1 MSHELKQ
8 VDVRLKLT
16 NKESMFSRE
25 TIDTP
30 EKAVSV
36 LAPVLAE
43 LDREEVCVVNLDG
56 KGHPINFSIVSI
68 GSVNSSLITGR
79 ELYKSA
85 ILSNAAAII
94 MIHNHPS
101 SDLQMSR
108 LDLDVTEK
116 MMYAGA
122 LLDIDFYDHV
132 LVAGSTG
139 EMFSMREH
147 VPEWFELSQYPSLIS
162 HGADGVKEEHSYQAT
177 SFVPVTYEILQI
189 KEGSNGE
196 VYRFLKMSHV
206 QAGGMQ
212 VNADDYKSKYK
223 GEWKPGETLETI
235 YERFNIHRP
244 EDFTGHSLSV
254 SDVVVLESET
264 EKKAFYVDSFGFSE
278 LKDFFVERFE
288 RTEQQKKMIAG
299 FREKT
304 ETYFRPVE
312 GMNATEVEDAVRDYL
327 MDTIRRQDLLIQIGE
342 VMVYGSRCRGTEK
355 TTSDIDIVVEYKGD
369 IREDDLFN
377 LFHEDE
383 FLLGNHKV
391 DINPIQADKSGNIA
405 EFLQQATIYM
415 ESEMVFSIGNRY
427 IYIQDATEGYD
438 YTIYGLDMKEIDGG
452 VYDDSDIAIYEA
464 LDEIVADLREYPDG
478 NIVKGSVRKDSPLV
492 PVNLDEFEEAV
503 ERSQYVP
510 PKITYTVAECGEFHS
525 MGRYRDNIE
534 NVNAAIAFWNEYKQ
548 GTLNGVPSIGILV
561 HTSGQ
566 TEMEDAQVD
575 LVSGKTM
582 DLDMIRY
589 YPAIHTEEAA
599 IQKICELVENLPDV
613 NVIGKVPENV
623 SAELI
628 LREFDP
634 KQETYNEEERS
645 LIKEYAVQV
654 KDMSKTRGLARC
666 ICYQEKFGNQD
677 VALVVIEARRE
688 MQERQGGKEERL
700 RQKKR

>member
-1 MSHELKQ
+1 MSRELKQ

-56 KGHPINFSIVSI
+56 KGHPINFSVVSI

-116 MMYAGA
+116 MMYAGV

-147 VPEWFELSQYPSLIS
+147 VPELFEPSRYPSLIS
-162 HGADGVKEEHSYQAT
+162 HVADRVKEETSYQAT

-196 VYRFLKMSHV
+196 AYRFLKMSHV
-206 QAGGMQ
+206 QASGMQ
-212 VNADDYKSKYK
+212 VNADDYESKYK
-223 GEWKPGETLETI
+223 EEWKPGETLETI

-312 GMNATEVEDAVRDYL
+312 GMNATEVENAVRDYL

-355 TTSDIDIVVEYKGD
+355 STSDIDIVVEYKGD

-377 LFHEDE
+377 LLHEDE

-415 ESEMVFSIGNRY
+415 ENEMVFSIGNRY

-452 VYDDSDIAIYEA
+452 VYDDSDISIYEA
-464 LDEIVADLREYPDG
+464 LDEIVADLQEYPDG
-478 NIVKGSVRKDSPLV
+478 NIVKGNIRKDSPLV

-503 ERSQYVP
+503 EGSQYVP

-525 MGRYRDNIE
+525 MGRYRDDVE
-534 NVNAAIAFWNEYKQ
+534 SVNEAIDLWNEYKK

-561 HTSGQ
+561 HTLGQ
-566 TEMEDAQVD
+566 SERDDTQVD

-589 YPAIHTEEAA
+589 YPEINTEEAA

-613 NVIGKVPENV
+613 NVVGKVPENV

-634 KQETYNEEERS
+634 KQEIYNEEERS

-654 KDMSKTRGLARC
+654 KNMPKTRGLARC

-677 VALVVIEARRE
+677 VALAMITARAEIEEVKMEKGRFVI
-688 MQERQGGKEERL
+688 KC
-700 RQKKR
+700 

>member
-1 MSHELKQ
+1 MSRELKQ

-16 NKESMFSRE
+16 DKESVFSRE

-56 KGHPINFSIVSI
+56 KGHPINFSVVSI

-116 MMYAGA
+116 MMYAGV
-122 LLDIDFYDHV
+122 LLDINFYDHV

-139 EMFSMREH
+139 EIFSMREH
-147 VPEWFELSQYPSLIS
+147 VPELFELSQYPSLIS
-162 HGADGVKEEHSYQAT
+162 HVADSVKEETSYQAT

-196 VYRFLKMSHV
+196 AYRFLKMSHV
-206 QAGGMQ
+206 QASGMQ
-212 VNADDYKSKYK
+212 VNVADYESKYK
-223 GEWKPGETLETI
+223 EAWKPGETLETI
-235 YERFNIHRP
+235 YERFNIHRSG
-244 EDFTGHSLSV
+244 DFTGHSLSV

-304 ETYFRPVE
+304 ETYFHPVE
-312 GMNATEVEDAVRDYL
+312 GMNALEVENAVRDYL

-355 TTSDIDIVVEYKGD
+355 STSDIDIVVEYKGD

-383 FLLGNHKV
+383 FLLGNHTV

-452 VYDDSDIAIYEA
+452 VYDDSDISIYEA

-478 NIVKGSVRKDSPLV
+478 NIVKGNIKEDSPLV

-503 ERSQYVP
+503 ERSRYVP

-525 MGRYRDNIE
+525 MGRYRDDIE
-534 NVNAAIAFWNEYKQ
+534 NVNEAIALWNEYRE

-561 HTSGQ
+561 HTPGQ
-566 TEMEDAQVD
+566 SEMDDTQVD

-589 YPAIHTEEAA
+589 YPAINIEEAA
-599 IQKICELVENLPDV
+599 IQKICELVENLHDV
-613 NVIGKVPENV
+613 ELVGKVPENV

-628 LREFDP
+628 LLEFDP
-634 KQETYNEEERS
+634 KQEIYNEEERS

-654 KDMSKTRGLARC
+654 KDMPKTKGLARC

-677 VALVVIEARRE
+677 VALAMITAREEIEE
-688 MQERQGGKEERL
+688 VKLGKE
-700 RQKKR
+700 KFVK

>member
-1 MSHELKQ
+1 MSRELKQ

-16 NKESMFSRE
+16 DKESMFSRE

-56 KGHPINFSIVSI
+56 KGHPINFSVVSI

-116 MMYAGA
+116 MMYAGV

-147 VPEWFELSQYPSLIS
+147 VPELFELSQYPSLIS

-196 VYRFLKMSHV
+196 AYRFLKMSHV
-206 QAGGMQ
+206 QASGMQ
-212 VNADDYKSKYK
+212 VNADDYESKYK
-223 GEWKPGETLETI
+223 EEWKPGETLETI

-427 IYIQDATEGYD
+427 IYIQNATEGYD

-452 VYDDSDIAIYEA
+452 VYDDSDISIYEA

-478 NIVKGSVRKDSPLV
+478 NIVKESVRKDSPLV

-525 MGRYRDNIE
+525 MGRYRDDVE
-534 NVNAAIAFWNEYKQ
+534 SVNEAIDLWNEYKK

-561 HTSGQ
+561 HTLGQ
-566 TEMEDAQVD
+566 SERDDTQVD

-589 YPAIHTEEAA
+589 YPEINTEEAA

-613 NVIGKVPENV
+613 NVVGKVPENV

-634 KQETYNEEERS
+634 KQEIYNEEERS

-654 KDMSKTRGLARC
+654 KNMPKTRGLARC

-677 VALVVIEARRE
+677 VALAMITARAEIEEVKMEKGRFVI
-688 MQERQGGKEERL
+688 KC
-700 RQKKR
+700 

>member
-1 MSHELKQ
+1 MSRELKQ

-16 NKESMFSRE
+16 DKESMFSRE

-56 KGHPINFSIVSI
+56 KGHPINFSVVSI

-116 MMYAGA
+116 MMYAGV

-147 VPEWFELSQYPSLIS
+147 VPELFELSQYPSLIS

-196 VYRFLKMSHV
+196 AYRFLKMSHV
-206 QAGGMQ
+206 QASGMQ
-212 VNADDYKSKYK
+212 VNADDYESKYK
-223 GEWKPGETLETI
+223 EEWKPGETLETI

-342 VMVYGSRCRGTEK
+342 VVVYGSRCRGTEK

-427 IYIQDATEGYD
+427 IYIQNATEGYD

-452 VYDDSDIAIYEA
+452 VYDDSDISIYEA

-525 MGRYRDNIE
+525 MGRYRDDIE
-534 NVNAAIAFWNEYKQ
+534 NVNEAITLWNEYKK

-561 HTSGQ
+561 YTPGQ
-566 TEMEDAQVD
+566 TELEDVQVD

-582 DLDMIRY
+582 DLDMIWY
-589 YPAIHTEEAA
+589 YPEINTEEIA
-599 IQKICELVENLPDV
+599 IQKICELVENLHDV
-613 NVIGKVPENV
+613 EVIGKVPENV

-634 KQETYNEEERS
+634 EQEIYNEEERS
-645 LIKEYAVQV
+645 LIKEYALQV
-654 KDMSKTRGLARC
+654 KDMQKTKGLARC

-677 VALVVIEARRE
+677 VALAMITARGEIEE
-688 MQERQGGKEERL
+688 MKEIRHGK
-700 RQKKR
+700 KI

>member
-1 MSHELKQ
+1 MSRELKQ

-16 NKESMFSRE
+16 DKESVFSRE

-56 KGHPINFSIVSI
+56 KGHPINFSVVSI

-116 MMYAGA
+116 MMYAGV
-122 LLDIDFYDHV
+122 LLDINFYDHV

-139 EMFSMREH
+139 EIFSMREH
-147 VPEWFELSQYPSLIS
+147 VPELFELSQYPSLIS
-162 HGADGVKEEHSYQAT
+162 HVADSVKEETSYQAT

-196 VYRFLKMSHV
+196 AYRFLKMSHV
-206 QAGGMQ
+206 QASGMQ
-212 VNADDYKSKYK
+212 VNVADYESKYK
-223 GEWKPGETLETI
+223 EAWKPGETLETI
-235 YERFNIHRP
+235 YERFNIHRSG
-244 EDFTGHSLSV
+244 DFTGHSLSV
-254 SDVVVLESET
+254 SEVVVLESET

-304 ETYFRPVE
+304 ETYFHPVE
-312 GMNATEVEDAVRDYL
+312 GMNALEVENAVRDYL

-355 TTSDIDIVVEYKGD
+355 STSDIDIVVEYKGD

-383 FLLGNHKV
+383 FLLGNHTV

-452 VYDDSDIAIYEA
+452 VYDDSDISIYEA

-503 ERSQYVP
+503 EHSRYVP

-525 MGRYRDNIE
+525 MGRYRDDVE
-534 NVNAAIAFWNEYKQ
+534 NVNEAIALWNEYRE

-561 HTSGQ
+561 HTPGQ
-566 TEMEDAQVD
+566 TELEDVQVD

-589 YPAIHTEEAA
+589 YPEINTEEAA
-599 IQKICELVENLPDV
+599 IQKICELVEKLSDV
-613 NVIGKVPENV
+613 EVIGKVPENV

-634 KQETYNEEERS
+634 KQEIYNEEERS
-645 LIKEYAVQV
+645 LIKEYASQL
-654 KDMSKTRGLARC
+654 KDMQKTKGLARC

-677 VALVVIEARRE
+677 VALAMITAREEIEEVKMEKGRFV
-688 MQERQGGKEERL
+688 K
-700 RQKKR
+700 

>member
-56 KGHPINFSIVSI
+56 KGHPINFSVVSI

-116 MMYAGA
+116 MMYAGV

-139 EMFSMREH
+139 EIFSMREH
-147 VPEWFELSQYPSLIS
+147 VPELFELSRYPSLIF

-212 VNADDYKSKYK
+212 VNADDYESKYK
-223 GEWKPGETLETI
+223 EEWKQGETLETI

-327 MDTIRRQDLLIQIGE
+327 MDTIRQKDLLIQIGE

-383 FLLGNHKV
+383 FLLGNHTV

-405 EFLQQATIYM
+405 DFLQQATIYM

-452 VYDDSDIAIYEA
+452 VYDDSDISIYEA
-464 LDEIVADLREYPDG
+464 PDEIVADLREYPSG
-478 NIVKGSVRKDSPLV
+478 NIVKGNIKEDSPLV

-525 MGRYRDNIE
+525 MGRYRDDIE
-534 NVNAAIAFWNEYKQ
+534 NINKAIALWNEYRE

-561 HTSGQ
+561 HTPRQ
-566 TEMEDAQVD
+566 TELEDVQVD

-589 YPAIHTEEAA
+589 YPEINTEEAA

-613 NVIGKVPENV
+613 NVVGKVPENV

-634 KQETYNEEERS
+634 KQEIYNEEERS

-654 KDMSKTRGLARC
+654 KNMPKTRGLARC

-677 VALVVIEARRE
+677 VALAMITAREEIEGVK
-688 MQERQGGKEERL
+688 MGKVKYV
-700 RQKKR
+700 KKC

>member
-16 NKESMFSRE
+16 DKESVFSRE
-25 TIDTP
+25 VIDTP

-56 KGHPINFSIVSI
+56 KGRPINFSVVSI
-68 GSVNSSLITGR
+68 GSVNTSFVTGR
-79 ELYKSA
+79 ELYNSA
-85 ILSNAAAII
+85 ILSNAAAMI
-94 MIHNHPS
+94 MLHNHPS
-101 SDLQMSR
+101 SDLKFSMSDR
-108 LDLDVTEK
+108 NITEK
-116 MMYAGA
+116 MMYAGI
-122 LLDIDFYDHV
+122 LLDIDFYDHII
-132 LVAGSTG
+132 VAGRTG
-139 EMFSMREH
+139 ELFSMREN
-147 VPEWFELSQYPSLIS
+147 VPELFDSKRYARSLSQVADSVREEASY
-162 HGADGVKEEHSYQAT
+162 HGMPPT
-177 SFVPVTYEILQI
+177 TYEILQI
-189 KEGSNGE
+189 RAGSNGE
-196 VYRFLKMSHV
+196 AYRFFKMSHV
-206 QAGGMQ
+206 QAGGLQ
-212 VNADDYKSKYK
+212 VKAEDYESMYK
-223 GEWKPGETLETI
+223 EELKPGETLDTI

-244 EDFTGHSLSV
+244 KDFTGHSLSV
-254 SDVVVLESET
+254 SDVIVLESES

-355 TTSDIDIVVEYKGD
+355 MTSDIDIVVEYKGD

-391 DINPIQADKSGNIA
+391 DINPIKDDKSGNIA
-405 EFLQQATIYM
+405 DFLRQAAIYM

-452 VYDDSDIAIYEA
+452 VYDDSDISIYEA

-534 NVNAAIAFWNEYKQ
+534 NVNEAIALWNEYKK

-561 HTSGQ
+561 HTPGQ
-566 TEMEDAQVD
+566 SERDDTQVD
-575 LVSGKTM
+575 LVSGKTI

-589 YPAIHTEEAA
+589 YPEINTEEAA
-599 IQKICELVENLPDV
+599 IQKICELVENLHDV
-613 NVIGKVPENV
+613 ELVGKVPENV

-634 KQETYNEEERS
+634 KQEIYNEEERS

-654 KDMSKTRGLARC
+654 KDMPKTKGLARC

-677 VALVVIEARRE
+677 VALAMITARKEIEDVKRGG
-688 MQERQGGKEERL
+688 QEYVKQI
-700 RQKKR
+700 

>member
-1 MSHELKQ
+1 MSRELKQ

-16 NKESMFSRE
+16 DKESMFSRE

-56 KGHPINFSIVSI
+56 KGHPINFSVVSI

-116 MMYAGA
+116 MMYAGV

-147 VPEWFELSQYPSLIS
+147 VPELFELSQYPSLIS

-196 VYRFLKMSHV
+196 AYRFLKMSHV
-206 QAGGMQ
+206 QASGMQ
-212 VNADDYKSKYK
+212 VNADDYESKYK
-223 GEWKPGETLETI
+223 EEWKPGETLETI

-427 IYIQDATEGYD
+427 IYIQNATEGYD

-452 VYDDSDIAIYEA
+452 VYDDSDISIYEA

-525 MGRYRDNIE
+525 MGRYRDDIE
-534 NVNAAIAFWNEYKQ
+534 NVNEAITLWNEYKK

-561 HTSGQ
+561 YTPGQ
-566 TEMEDAQVD
+566 TELEDVQVD

-582 DLDMIRY
+582 DLDMIWY
-589 YPAIHTEEAA
+589 YPEINTEEIA
-599 IQKICELVENLPDV
+599 IQKICELVENLHDV
-613 NVIGKVPENV
+613 ELIGKVPENV

-634 KQETYNEEERS
+634 EQEIYNEEERS
-645 LIKEYAVQV
+645 LIKEYALQV
-654 KDMSKTRGLARC
+654 KDMQKTKGLARC

-677 VALVVIEARRE
+677 VALAMITARGEIEE
-688 MQERQGGKEERL
+688 MKEIRHGK
-700 RQKKR
+700 KI

>member
-8 VDVRLKLT
+8 VEIRLKLT
-16 NKESMFSRE
+16 DKESLFSRE

-56 KGHPINFSIVSI
+56 KGRPINFSVVSI
-68 GSVNSSLITGR
+68 GSVNTSFVTGR

-116 MMYAGA
+116 MMYAGV

-147 VPEWFELSQYPSLIS
+147 VPELFELSQYPSLIS
-162 HGADGVKEEHSYQAT
+162 HVADGVKEEHSYQAT

-196 VYRFLKMSHV
+196 AYRFLKMSHV
-206 QAGGMQ
+206 QASGMQ
-212 VNADDYKSKYK
+212 VNADDYESKYK
-223 GEWKPGETLETI
+223 EEWKRGETLETI

-244 EDFTGHSLSV
+244 KDFTRHSLSV
-254 SDVVVLESET
+254 SDVLVLESET

-278 LKDFFVERFE
+278 LNDFFVERFE

-312 GMNATEVEDAVRDYL
+312 GMNASEVENAVRDYL
-327 MDTIRRQDLLIQIGE
+327 MDAIRRQDLLIQIGE
-342 VMVYGSRCRGTEK
+342 VMIYGSRCRGAEK
-355 TTSDIDIVVEYKGD
+355 STSDIDIVVEYKGD

-438 YTIYGLDMKEIDGG
+438 YTIYGLDMKELDGG
-452 VYDDSDIAIYEA
+452 VYDDSDISIYEA

-503 ERSQYVP
+503 ERSRYVP
-510 PKITYTVAECGEFHS
+510 AKITYTVAECGEFHS
-525 MGRYRDNIE
+525 MGRYRDDIE
-534 NVNAAIAFWNEYKQ
+534 NVEEAIALWREYQ
-548 GTLNGVPSIGILV
+548 DGNLNAVPSIGILV
-561 HTSGQ
+561 YSPGRPGVENPQ
-566 TEMEDAQVD
+566 MD
-575 LVSGKTM
+575 LVSGRMM

-589 YPAIHTEEAA
+589 YPEINAEEAA
-599 IQKICELVENLPDV
+599 IQKICELVENLHDDV
-613 NVIGKVPENV
+613 EVVGKVPENV

-634 KQETYNEEERS
+634 KQEIYNEEERS

-654 KDMSKTRGLARC
+654 KDMQKTRGLARC

-677 VALVVIEARRE
+677 VALAMITAREEIEEVKRGG
-688 MQERQGGKEERL
+688 QEYVKQI
-700 RQKKR
+700 

>member
-16 NKESMFSRE
+16 DKESMFSRE

-56 KGHPINFSIVSI
+56 KGHPLNFSVVSI

-116 MMYAGA
+116 MMYAGV
-122 LLDIDFYDHV
+122 LLDINFYDHV

-139 EMFSMREH
+139 EMFSMRER
-147 VPEWFELSQYPSLIS
+147 VPELFELSRYPSLIS

-196 VYRFLKMSHV
+196 AYRFLKMSHV
-206 QAGGMQ
+206 QASGMQ
-212 VNADDYKSKYK
+212 VNEDDYESKYK
-223 GEWKPGETLETI
+223 EAWKLGEALETI

-312 GMNATEVEDAVRDYL
+312 GMNATEVEDVVRDYL

-452 VYDDSDIAIYEA
+452 VYDDSDISIYEA
-464 LDEIVADLREYPDG
+464 LDEIVADLREYLDG

-503 ERSQYVP
+503 ERSRYVP

-525 MGRYRDNIE
+525 MGRYRDDVE
-534 NVNAAIAFWNEYKQ
+534 NVNEAIALWNDYRE
-548 GTLNGVPSIGILV
+548 GTLNGVPSIGILL
-561 HTSGQ
+561 HTQGQ
-566 TEMEDAQVD
+566 SERDDAQVD

-589 YPAIHTEEAA
+589 YPEINTEETA
-599 IQKICELVENLPDV
+599 IQKICELVENLHDV
-613 NVIGKVPENV
+613 EVIGKVPENV
-623 SAELI
+623 SAELL

-634 KQETYNEEERS
+634 KQEIYNEEERS
-645 LIKEYAVQV
+645 LIKEYAAQV
-654 KDMSKTRGLARC
+654 KDIQKTRDLARN

-688 MQERQGGKEERL
+688 MQERQGEKEERL

>member
-1 MSHELKQ
+1 MSRELKQ

-16 NKESMFSRE
+16 DKESMFSRE

-56 KGHPINFSIVSI
+56 KGHPINFSVVSI

-116 MMYAGA
+116 MMYAGV

-147 VPEWFELSQYPSLIS
+147 VPELFELSQYPSLIS

-196 VYRFLKMSHV
+196 AYRFLKMSHV
-206 QAGGMQ
+206 QASGMQ
-212 VNADDYKSKYK
+212 VNADDYESKYK
-223 GEWKPGETLETI
+223 EEWKPGETLETI

-427 IYIQDATEGYD
+427 IYIQNATEGYD

-452 VYDDSDIAIYEA
+452 VYDDSDISIYEA

-525 MGRYRDNIE
+525 MGRYRDDIE
-534 NVNAAIAFWNEYKQ
+534 NVNEAITLWNEYKK

-561 HTSGQ
+561 YTPGQ
-566 TEMEDAQVD
+566 TELEDVHVD

-582 DLDMIRY
+582 DLDMIWY
-589 YPAIHTEEAA
+589 YPEINTEEIA
-599 IQKICELVENLPDV
+599 IQKICELVENLHDV
-613 NVIGKVPENV
+613 EVIGKVPENV

-634 KQETYNEEERS
+634 EQEIYNEEERS
-645 LIKEYAVQV
+645 LIKEYALQV
-654 KDMSKTRGLARC
+654 KDMQKTKGLARC

>member
-1 MSHELKQ
+1 MSRELKQ

-16 NKESMFSRE
+16 DKESMFSRE

-56 KGHPINFSIVSI
+56 KGHPINFSVVSI

-116 MMYAGA
+116 MMYAGV

-147 VPEWFELSQYPSLIS
+147 VPELFELSQYPSLIS

-196 VYRFLKMSHV
+196 AYRFLKMSHV
-206 QAGGMQ
+206 QASGMQ
-212 VNADDYKSKYK
+212 VNADDYESKYK
-223 GEWKPGETLETI
+223 EEWKPGETLETI

-452 VYDDSDIAIYEA
+452 VYDDSDISIYEA

-525 MGRYRDNIE
+525 MGRYRDDIE
-534 NVNAAIAFWNEYKQ
+534 NVNEAITLWNEYKK

-561 HTSGQ
+561 YTPGQ
-566 TEMEDAQVD
+566 TELEDVQVD

-582 DLDMIRY
+582 DLDMIWY
-589 YPAIHTEEAA
+589 YPEINTEEIA
-599 IQKICELVENLPDV
+599 IQKICELVENLHDV
-613 NVIGKVPENV
+613 EVIGKVPENV

-634 KQETYNEEERS
+634 EQEIYNEEERS
-645 LIKEYAVQV
+645 LIKEYALQV
-654 KDMSKTRGLARC
+654 KDMQKTKGLARC

-677 VALVVIEARRE
+677 VALAMITARGEIEE
-688 MQERQGGKEERL
+688 MKEIRHGK
-700 RQKKR
+700 KI

>member
-1 MSHELKQ
+1 MSRELKQ

-16 NKESMFSRE
+16 DKESMFSRE

-56 KGHPINFSIVSI
+56 KGHPINFSVVSI

-116 MMYAGA
+116 MMYAGV

-147 VPEWFELSQYPSLIS
+147 VPELFELSRYPSLIS

-196 VYRFLKMSHV
+196 AYRFLKMSHV
-206 QAGGMQ
+206 QASGMQ
-212 VNADDYKSKYK
+212 VNADDYESKYK
-223 GEWKPGETLETI
+223 EEWKPGETLETI

-327 MDTIRRQDLLIQIGE
+327 MDTIRRKDLLIQIGE

-355 TTSDIDIVVEYKGD
+355 STSDIDIVVEYKGD

-405 EFLQQATIYM
+405 EFLRQATIYM

-452 VYDDSDIAIYEA
+452 VYDDSDISIYEA

-478 NIVKGSVRKDSPLV
+478 NIVKGNVRKESPLV

-503 ERSQYVP
+503 ERSRYVP

-525 MGRYRDNIE
+525 MGRYRDDVE
-534 NVNAAIAFWNEYKQ
+534 NVNEAIDLWNEYKK

-561 HTSGQ
+561 HTLGQ
-566 TEMEDAQVD
+566 SERDDTQVD

-589 YPAIHTEEAA
+589 YPEINTEEAA

-613 NVIGKVPENV
+613 NVVGKVPENV

-634 KQETYNEEERS
+634 KQEIYNEEERS

-654 KDMSKTRGLARC
+654 KNMPKTRGLARC

-677 VALVVIEARRE
+677 VALAMITARAEIEEVKMEKGRFVI
-688 MQERQGGKEERL
+688 KC
-700 RQKKR
+700 

>member
-16 NKESMFSRE
+16 GKESMFSRE

-56 KGHPINFSIVSI
+56 KGHPINFSVVSI

-116 MMYAGA
+116 MMYAGV

-147 VPEWFELSQYPSLIS
+147 VPELFELSQYPSLIS
-162 HGADGVKEEHSYQAT
+162 HKTDGVKEEHSYQAT

-196 VYRFLKMSHV
+196 AYRFLKMSHV
-206 QAGGMQ
+206 QASGMQ
-212 VNADDYKSKYK
+212 VNADDYESKYK
-223 GEWKPGETLETI
+223 EEWKPGETLETI

-288 RTEQQKKMIAG
+288 RTEQQKKMIAS

-312 GMNATEVEDAVRDYL
+312 GMNATEVENAVRDYL
-327 MDTIRRQDLLIQIGE
+327 MNTIRRQDLLIQIGE

-355 TTSDIDIVVEYKGD
+355 STSDIDIVVEYKGD

-391 DINPIQADKSGNIA
+391 DINPIKDDKSGNIA
-405 EFLQQATIYM
+405 DFLRQAAIYM

-452 VYDDSDIAIYEA
+452 VYDDSDISIYEA

-534 NVNAAIAFWNEYKQ
+534 NVNEAIALWNEYKK

-561 HTSGQ
+561 HTPGQ
-566 TEMEDAQVD
+566 TELEDVQVD

-589 YPAIHTEEAA
+589 YPEINTEETA
-599 IQKICELVENLPDV
+599 IQKICELVENLHDV
-613 NVIGKVPENV
+613 EVIGKVPENV

-634 KQETYNEEERS
+634 KQEIYNEEERS

-654 KDMSKTRGLARC
+654 KDMQKTKGLARC

-677 VALVVIEARRE
+677 VALAMITAREEIEGVK
-688 MQERQGGKEERL
+688 MGKVKYV
-700 RQKKR
+700 KKC

>member
-1 MSHELKQ
+1 MCRQ
-8 VDVRLKLT
+8 VKAEDY
-16 NKESMFSRE
+16 ESM
-25 TIDTP
+25 
-30 EKAVSV
+30 
-36 LAPVLAE
+36 
-43 LDREEVCVVNLDG
+43 
-56 KGHPINFSIVSI
+56 
-68 GSVNSSLITGR
+68 
-79 ELYKSA
+79 Y
-85 ILSNAAAII
+85 
-94 MIHNHPS
+94 
-101 SDLQMSR
+101 
-108 LDLDVTEK
+108 
-116 MMYAGA
+116 
-122 LLDIDFYDHV
+122 
-132 LVAGSTG
+132 
-139 EMFSMREH
+139 
-147 VPEWFELSQYPSLIS
+147 
-162 HGADGVKEEHSYQAT
+162 KEE
-177 SFVPVTYEILQI
+177 L
-189 KEGSNGE
+189 
-196 VYRFLKMSHV
+196 
-206 QAGGMQ
+206 
-212 VNADDYKSKYK
+212 
-223 GEWKPGETLETI
+223 KPGETLDTI

-244 EDFTGHSLSV
+244 KDFTGHSLSV
-254 SDVVVLESET
+254 SDVIVLESES

-288 RTEQQKKMIAG
+288 RTEQQKKMIVV

-369 IREDDLFN
+369 MREDDLFN
-377 LFHEDE
+377 LLHEDE

-427 IYIQDATEGYD
+427 IYIQNATEGYD

-452 VYDDSDIAIYEA
+452 VYDDLDMSIYEA
-464 LDEIVADLREYPDG
+464 LDEIVADLREYSDG

-534 NVNAAIAFWNEYKQ
+534 NVNEAIALWNEYKK

-561 HTSGQ
+561 HTPGQ
-566 TEMEDAQVD
+566 TELEDVQVD

-589 YPAIHTEEAA
+589 YPEINTEETA
-599 IQKICELVENLPDV
+599 IQKICELVENLHDV
-613 NVIGKVPENV
+613 EVIGKVPENV

-628 LREFDP
+628 LCEFDP
-634 KQETYNEEERS
+634 EQEIYNEEERS
-645 LIKEYAVQV
+645 LIKEYASQV
-654 KDMSKTRGLARC
+654 KDMQKTKGLAMC

-677 VALVVIEARRE
+677 VALAMITAREEIEEVKR
-688 MQERQGGKEERL
+688 GKV
-700 RQKKR
+700 KFVK